1 MAQKISQMTEQTT
14 SSMTEAGTSDFL
26 GGYTATG
33 GNANRKFSLSGLAN
47 YFLNKFKMT
56 LGGSSQTV
64 KSAIDALNSKSLT
77 AWNSDHVVTD
87 FNLVKTPGSYYCI
100 MNSVSNGPSGNW
112 QSSHGAELLVYY
124 RGISARVI
132 QVLYIYNGDDEPYE
146 FVRIQTGE
154 SSWGSWFKESVRT
167 EVDTLNSKTAY
178 AIYNLKDYLI
188 RTDQSTDTIGR
199 IAVFGNVVMV
209 SMQLGGLSLSVGEN
223 DIGSLSSFYPSWISS
238 SSGDIFAVG
247 THGSASIVGN
257 LVRLHLKSNGNIS
270 VVASTAQT
278 STLRVT
284 FTYATSL

>member
-1 MAQKISQMTEQTT
+1 MADQNITELPVKT
-14 SSMTEAGTSDFL
+14 SSGITSSDYMLGIDSAEGYQMLIRDLGDYIIRNVQVNTIAGSNQTL
-26 GGYTATG
+26 K
-33 GNANRKFSLSGLAN
+33 NAL
-47 YFLNKFKMT
+47 
-56 LGGSSQTV
+56 
-64 KSAIDALNSKSLT
+64 DALNSKLILSNNSINALPTNPTEGVFFVNNSQNNDFPSNFGLFEVKKVSPNNLT
-77 AWNSDHVVTD
+77 EYVGVFYGTANSGVRRIYMNYYHA
-87 FNLVKTPGSYYCI
+87 NLSGWQGWFTPA
-100 MNSVSNGPSGNW
+100 N
-112 QSSHGAELLVYY
+112 QS
-124 RGISARVI
+124 
-132 QVLYIYNGDDEPYE
+132 D
-146 FVRIQTGE
+146 
-154 SSWGSWFKESVRT
+154 
-167 EVDTLNSKTAY
+167 VDAINSKTAY